1 MLTTSK
7 YRIHSVQRVSGL
19 LSEHMQQELCWVA
32 ALATLPALA
41 IERAHSIASLPSA
54 DLTHTM
60 NELMHRNLSYK
71 IKSVS
76 TYLWRL
82 RPRLGHFYFGR
93 KVTTSVTN
101 ATSWIMRTSRTPAW
115 W

>member
-32 ALATLPALA
+32 ALATLPALT
-41 IERAHSIASLPSA
+41 IERAHSISQPLSA

-60 NELMHRNLSYK
+60 NELMHGNLSSK
-71 IKSVS
+71 IKSLS

-82 RPRLGHFYFGR
+82 RYRLRLFCFGR

-101 ATSWIMRTSRTPAW
+101 ATSWITWTSRTPAW